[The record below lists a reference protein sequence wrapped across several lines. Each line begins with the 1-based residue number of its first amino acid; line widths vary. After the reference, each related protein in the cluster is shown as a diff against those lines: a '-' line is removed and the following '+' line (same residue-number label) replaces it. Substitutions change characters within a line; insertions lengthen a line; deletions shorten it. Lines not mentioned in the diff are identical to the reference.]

1 MIGTLGILA
10 EAARRNLLDLPQALA
25 ALQATNF
32 HAAPDL
38 LELLLAND
46 VKRRKWL
53 PRWRINFMLSP

>member
-1 MIGTLGILA
+1 VIGTLGILA

-38 LELLLAND
+38 IELLLAND
-46 VKRRKWL
+46 ARRKSL
-53 PRWRINFMLSP
+53 PPMAD